1 MSLMIVSFL
10 NATVAFV
17 GASSIPVNCS
27 VCVVH
32 NIGNGITIMLLY
44 WCWCSML
51 DD

>member
-32 NIGNGITIMLLY
+32 NIGNGNYHVTILVLVFY
-44 WCWCSML
+44 A
-51 DD
+51 